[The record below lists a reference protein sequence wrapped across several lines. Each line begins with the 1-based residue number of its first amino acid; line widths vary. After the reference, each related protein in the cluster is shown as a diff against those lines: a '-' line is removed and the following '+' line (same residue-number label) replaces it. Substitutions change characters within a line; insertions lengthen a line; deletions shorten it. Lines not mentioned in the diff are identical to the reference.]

1 MVLYLFLCF
10 FFPLFGVQKIGF
22 ISHPRYLKQQG
33 VTDIVTPFFCP
44 IYTQKEKSLPTPAPS
59 FQVDKEVK
67 RNVRREL
74 ERGKAYS
81 KSGLPELEEPPPD

>member
-1 MVLYLFLCF
+1 MFHLFT
-10 FFPLFGVQKIGF
+10 PLKNRL